1 VCEVQDGIAMNPSFK
16 IRVLTLAESSSCYL
30 LARRIQTK
38 AIRQSNYRW
47 FCKSCGGQKLIG
59 IYKWK
64 VGSITTSFFSP
75 WTEESIATLLSMMQF
90 LFWTLEQKKQ
100 TSKPHFFYCLLAL
113 KYISVNRIPIT
124 YEAYVSN
131 AMQHL
136 TYGFGSHTS
145 I

>member
-1 VCEVQDGIAMNPSFK
+1 MKSRQYNNFIFF
-16 IRVLTLAESSSCYL
+16 TLD
-30 LARRIQTK
+30 R
-38 AIRQSNYRW
+38 
-47 FCKSCGGQKLIG
+47 G
-59 IYKWK
+59 IYCYSAQYDA
-64 VGSITTSFFSP
+64 VSVLDIGT
-75 WTEESIATLLSMMQF
+75 
-90 LFWTLEQKKQ
+90 KKH

-124 YEAYVSN
+124 YEVYVSN